1 MRQDQSFAASRLP
14 RPKELPKIG
23 ITTFIAGRNHSPK
36 PSTLHAARLAA
47 VEAAHGRPLLE
58 SPSRALRSLK
68 SLVLNSPPMRRFSA
82 SMPASPHGS
91 RSFAGSGISRLRSCG
106 SRADSSQLPSPFRLA
121 RVKASQRAKSARQGF
136 SQTTPTAPV
145 PEQGEEP
152 EGEGQEGEE
161 RQQMSETAPP
171 PMPAERPP
179 MPTPM
184 PPPSM
189 PPAPMAMDPAA
200 SRQPPP
206 RVLEPSAPR
215 QRPRRDTALPAPPR
229 RPRSRELEPLQGRG
243 AEALGRGAEAYG
255 RGAEVA
261 PRPDTWRVRS
271 NGDLPRPP
279 PRPPA
284 ETRRACS
291 ADGARGACPRT
302 APVRAAKTGPAA
314 ASAPSAP
321 SAAASAPSAAASAPS
336 AAAGAAGATASTSV
350 GAGAPSA
357 TAAAPSTGAARE
369 RRRSNPSVIAAKQ
382 PPAPPDPP
390 DPPDP
395 FSELRSSGQSVLEL
409 LRVEAGP
416 SEWVETSEA
425 EIAAG
430 LALLGEVRAAADGLG
445 CAQGALWQALL
456 YEQSGSGRGGGG
468 GSGPVVQRTPL
479 KRAGRSFSLDGT
491 ELLGFVGLEPLGL
504 QRRHALGA
512 GAARLRGLL
521 RLSLMDDNDL
531 QLAQRALREATAFF
545 EALRAAAAH
554 AGSTPHALWASLKQ
568 PANTRG

>member
-14 RPKELPKIG
+14 RPKALPKIG
-23 ITTFIAGRNHSPK
+23 IATTFIAGRNHSPK

-47 VEAAHGRPLLE
+47 VECAQGRPLLE

-91 RSFAGSGISRLRSCG
+91 RSFAGSGITRLRSCG
-106 SRADSSQLPSPFRLA
+106 SRADASQLPSPFRLA

-136 SQTTPTAPV
+136 SQTTPPPPV

-171 PMPAERPP
+171 PLPAERPP
-179 MPTPM
+179 MPPPM
-184 PPPSM
+184 PPPMAPSM
-189 PPAPMAMDPAA
+189 PPPPVAVDPSA

-206 RVLEPSAPR
+206 RVLEPTAPR

-243 AEALGRGAEAYG
+243 AEALGRGAEAQG
-255 RGAEVA
+255 RGVEVE

-291 ADGARGACPRT
+291 ADGARAACPRT
-302 APVRAAKTGPAA
+302 APLRAVKTAA
-314 ASAPSAP
+314 
-321 SAAASAPSAAASAPS
+321 AAASAPSAAAAASSLVPS
-336 AAAGAAGATASTSV
+336 ATAGAA
-350 GAGAPSA
+350 SA

-369 RRRSNPSVIAAKQ
+369 RRRSTPSVVTAKQ
-382 PPAPPDPP
+382 PPVPPEPP
-390 DPPDP
+390 GPPDP

-409 LRVEAGP
+409 LRVEAAP
-416 SEWVETSEA
+416 TEWVETSEG

-456 YEQSGSGRGGGG
+456 YEQPGGGGSSGGGG

-491 ELLGFVGLEPLGL
+491 ELLGFVGLEPLGP
-504 QRRHALGA
+504 QRRRALGA
-512 GAARLRGLL
+512 GAVRLRGLL
-521 RLSLMDDNDL
+521 RLPLMDDNDL
-531 QLAQRALREATAFF
+531 QLARRALSEAAAFF

-554 AGSTPHALWASLKQ
+554 AGSPPHALWASLQQ
-568 PANTRG
+568 PADARG

>member
-14 RPKELPKIG
+14 RPNKVLPNIG
-23 ITTFIAGRNHSPK
+23 IATTFIAGRNHSPK

-47 VEAAHGRPLLE
+47 VEAAHGKPLLE

-136 SQTTPTAPV
+136 SQTTPPAAV

-171 PMPAERPP
+171 PMPAKRPP
-179 MPTPM
+179 MPPPLM
-184 PPPSM
+184 PPPPPM
-189 PPAPMAMDPAA
+189 PPAPMAVDPAA

-206 RVLEPSAPR
+206 RVLEPTAPR
-215 QRPRRDTALPAPPR
+215 QRPQRDTALPAPPR

-243 AEALGRGAEAYG
+243 AQVLGMGVEALG

-279 PRPPA
+279 PRPPT

-291 ADGARGACPRT
+291 ADGARVACPRT
-302 APVRAAKTGPAA
+302 GTVRAAKTGSAT
-314 ASAPSAP
+314 ASAPSATACAA
-321 SAAASAPSAAASAPS
+321 SAAAATPSA
-336 AAAGAAGATASTSV
+336 
-350 GAGAPSA
+350 
-357 TAAAPSTGAARE
+357 GAARE
-369 RRRSNPSVIAAKQ
+369 RRRSNPSVVAAKQ
-382 PPAPPDPP
+382 PPAPPDPL
-390 DPPDP
+390 DP

-409 LRVEAGP
+409 LRVEAAP
-416 SEWVETSEA
+416 SEWVDTSEA

-445 CAQGALWQALL
+445 CAQGTLWQALL
-456 YEQSGSGRGGGG
+456 YEQPRGGGGG

-479 KRAGRSFSLDGT
+479 KRAGRSLSLDGT
-491 ELLGFVGLEPLGL
+491 ELLGFVGLEPLGA

-531 QLAQRALREATAFF
+531 QLAQRALREAAAFF

-554 AGSTPHALWASLKQ
+554 SGRTPHALWESLQQ
-568 PANTRG
+568 PANARG

>member
-14 RPKELPKIG
+14 RPNKVLPNIG
-23 ITTFIAGRNHSPK
+23 IATTFIAGRNHSPK

-47 VEAAHGRPLLE
+47 VEAAHGKPLLE

-136 SQTTPTAPV
+136 SQTTPPAAV

-171 PMPAERPP
+171 PMPAKRPP
-179 MPTPM
+179 MPPPLM
-184 PPPSM
+184 PPPPPM
-189 PPAPMAMDPAA
+189 PPAPMAVDPAA

-206 RVLEPSAPR
+206 RVLEPTAPR
-215 QRPRRDTALPAPPR
+215 QRPQRDTALPAPPR

-243 AEALGRGAEAYG
+243 AQVLGMGVEALG

-279 PRPPA
+279 PRPPT

-291 ADGARGACPRT
+291 ADGARVACPRT
-302 APVRAAKTGPAA
+302 GTVRAAKTG
-314 ASAPSAP
+314 
-321 SAAASAPSAAASAPS
+321 SAAASAPSATAGAASAAAAAPS
-336 AAAGAAGATASTSV
+336 AA
-350 GAGAPSA
+350 
-357 TAAAPSTGAARE
+357 AARE
-369 RRRSNPSVIAAKQ
+369 RRRSNPSVVAAKQ
-382 PPAPPDPP
+382 PPAPPDPL
-390 DPPDP
+390 DP

-409 LRVEAGP
+409 LRVEAAP
-416 SEWVETSEA
+416 SEWVDTSEA

-445 CAQGALWQALL
+445 CAQGTLWQALL
-456 YEQSGSGRGGGG
+456 YEQPRGGGGG

-479 KRAGRSFSLDGT
+479 KRAGRSLSLDGT
-491 ELLGFVGLEPLGL
+491 ELLGFVGLEPLGA

-531 QLAQRALREATAFF
+531 QLAQRALREAAAFF

-554 AGSTPHALWASLKQ
+554 SGRTPHALWESLQQ
-568 PANTRG
+568 PANARG